1 MSDRVYIGRQC
12 ASLSVPPAFD
22 PISKIVVLVD
32 ADNAYEAGED
42 SGHVLELN
50 CPYGSQAL
58 ADKLLA
64 KYKGFVYKP
73 FSAGDVLIDPAAEL
87 GDGVNM
93 GSVYSMLAEQDLVFD
108 SLMASSIKAP
118 GEAEV
123 DSEYPFQTKEQQI
136 ERRLARAQSLITKT
150 ASEIRLEVSDANVK
164 ISALAL
170 TLDGVTITDDSG
182 TTLIKG
188 SSIDTSTI
196 KAKSIEADK
205 LNLTGAISF
214 SDLSL
219 SMQYEMDAI
228 DETLAAWT
236 YSGSTLIDGT
246 KIMTGTVTASILRG
260 GEVRLLTA
268 DEEDA
273 GTIKLT
279 GSSTSEYAVEF
290 ASNGALR
297 LVSAAAFWVEAEN
310 CQFGTGENGF
320 SCEANIVP
328 YASAKFSLGASG
340 LLWSQLYASTGTI
353 NTSDRQEKNS
363 IDYDLSAYDALY
375 DGLKPCAY
383 KLNSGTSDRLHIGL
397 IAQDVEAI
405 MEEIGLSSLDFAGF
419 IKSAR
424 PDGGSSYGLRYT
436 EFIAMNIRQIQ
447 TLKARVAEL
456 ERKLE

>member
-1 MSDRVYIGRQC
+1 MSDRVYVGRQC

-32 ADNAYEAGED
+32 ADNAYEAGDD
-42 SGHVLELN
+42 SGHTLELT

-64 KYKGFVYKP
+64 QYKGFVYKP
-73 FSAGDVLIDPAAEL
+73 MSASDVLIDPAAEL

-93 GSVYSMLAEQDLVFD
+93 GSVYAMLVEHDLVFD
-108 SLMASSIKAP
+108 SLMASSVKAP

-123 DSEYPFQTKEQQI
+123 DSEYPSQTKEQQI
-136 ERRLARAQSLITKT
+136 ERKLARAQSLITKT
-150 ASEIRLEVSDANVK
+150 AEEIRLEVSDANGK

-170 TLDGVTITDDSG
+170 TLDGVTITDESG

-196 KAKSIEADK
+196 KAKSIEAGMV
-205 LNLTGAISF
+205 NLTGAVRF
-214 SDLSL
+214 SDLSPSVQEDL
-219 SMQYEMDAI
+219 DLI

-236 YSGSTLIDGT
+236 YTGSTMIDGT
-246 KIMTGTVTASILRG
+246 QIMTGTVTASILRG

-320 SCEANIVP
+320 ACEANIVP
-328 YASAKFSLGASG
+328 YSSGKFSLGADG

-353 NTSDRQEKNS
+353 NTSDRQAKNS
-363 IDYDLSAYDALY
+363 IDYDLSAYDSLF
-375 DGLKPCAY
+375 DGLMPCAY
-383 KLNSGTSDRLHIGL
+383 KLNAGTSDRLHIGL
-397 IAQDVEAI
+397 IAQDVEAV
-405 MEEIGLSSLDFAGF
+405 MEAIGMSSADFAGF
-419 IKSAR
+419 IKSER
-424 PDGGSSYGLRYT
+424 PEGGSSYGLRYS
-436 EFIAMNIRQIQ
+436 EFIALSIRQIQ
-447 TLKARVAEL
+447 ILKARVAEL